1 MILIIKNYI
10 KKKIKKHNNSNS
22 IFIICLFFFS
32 FSLFCFYSLEPSI
45 DQIRQISWAKEL
57 NDSEYFINLK
67 KITNFED
74 FFLDK
79 KSFFINL
86 FRTAYFDIG
95 HLFNL
100 LPIFILYIL
109 NFTKISNI
117 YIFNTLSILFFSLN
131 IYLTYLISRFYLQ
144 NFFKK
149 ENFIFQ
155 TIFQLSLIN
164 FYTFFFSP
172 LGIHNFSL
180 FFYLILFYYLI
191 NTFFLKKKLKILNI
205 FVITIMGIFSHKINI
220 ILSLSCASLF
230 LIIKNKIKFLIKYLF
245 FISLTIFPIFIIY
258 LFFPKILS
266 PTIKFTEISWSHA
279 NFFNNFYMWFIRIY
293 DIAGSVTSF
302 FFFFGIYYL
311 KKINKNYKILL
322 IPVFV
327 HLAITVFVNSFK
339 LYYLRTFLYIAPFI
353 SIISFYGFYNLYQN
367 INLSFIKKILFFLF
381 ISNIVWNFSLIYKN
395 SISYDKDTEII
406 NEYFKKNLKIKKS
419 LINLNKII
427 QNDKIIF
434 FNNVTEDYFKIYQ
447 YNLYKK
453 NTLDLKPIS
462 NLNKNNYSSIAIH
475 PIITLITITSSDSEI
490 IKVFENTKKNTN
502 YFKNCKLDN
511 KYFYKQDDLI
521 NGNYS
526 LYVHKIYCSN

>member
-1 MILIIKNYI
+1 MILISKNYI
-10 KKKIKKHNNSNS
+10 KKKIKKQNNSNS

-95 HLFNL
+95 HLFTL

-180 FFYLILFYYLI
+180 FFYLILFYYL
-191 NTFFLKKKLKILNI
+191 LN
-205 FVITIMGIFSHKINI
+205 S
-220 ILSLSCASLF
+220 
-230 LIIKNKIKFLIKYLF
+230 
-245 FISLTIFPIFIIY
+245 
-258 LFFPKILS
+258 
-266 PTIKFTEISWSHA
+266 
-279 NFFNNFYMWFIRIY
+279 
-293 DIAGSVTSF
+293 
-302 FFFFGIYYL
+302 
-311 KKINKNYKILL
+311 
-322 IPVFV
+322 
-327 HLAITVFVNSFK
+327 
-339 LYYLRTFLYIAPFI
+339 
-353 SIISFYGFYNLYQN
+353 
-367 INLSFIKKILFFLF
+367 
-381 ISNIVWNFSLIYKN
+381 
-395 SISYDKDTEII
+395 
-406 NEYFKKNLKIKKS
+406 
-419 LINLNKII
+419 
-427 QNDKIIF
+427 
-434 FNNVTEDYFKIYQ
+434 
-447 YNLYKK
+447 
-453 NTLDLKPIS
+453 
-462 NLNKNNYSSIAIH
+462 
-475 PIITLITITSSDSEI
+475 
-490 IKVFENTKKNTN
+490 
-502 YFKNCKLDN
+502 
-511 KYFYKQDDLI
+511 
-521 NGNYS
+521 
-526 LYVHKIYCSN
+526 